1 MSRAVTHAS
10 YGKTD
15 PFLSQPQV
23 PTLGLVDWNPSG
35 VLILKAYRHG
45 SARSALESAQY
56 ALHVKWLG
64 VCFADLASR
73 NAVASIPLTERDRS
87 KIRNLLVVTDAAGDE
102 AGRVLG
108 KELRE
113 MTRLDKKAEIESL
126 YPVDG
131 TEQTSFAEF
140 VVGKIVRG
148 EYV

>member
-1 MSRAVTHAS
+1 M
-10 YGKTD
+10 
-15 PFLSQPQV
+15 
-23 PTLGLVDWNPSG
+23 
-35 VLILKAYRHG
+35 
-45 SARSALESAQY
+45 
-56 ALHVKWLG
+56 
-64 VCFADLASR
+64 
-73 NAVASIPLTERDRS
+73 
-87 KIRNLLVVTDAAGDE
+87 TDAAGDE